1 MHKEQGFT
9 RDISSHGVYIFA
21 EWRPPTD
28 VDIHVDILLPSLLG
42 YLGTLS
48 MSGEAKVV
56 RVEPTATDEQS
67 GGFVAAGESYILHRA
82 ENPEE

>member
-21 EWRPPTD
+21 EWPPPTE

-42 YLGTLS
+42 DLGTLS

>member
-9 RDISSHGVYIFA
+9 RDISSHGAYIFA

-28 VDIHVDILLPSLLG
+28 VDIHVDILLPSSLEG
-42 YLGTLS
+42 LGTVR

-56 RVEPTATDEQS
+56 RMEPTAADEHS
-67 GGFVAAGESYILHRA
+67 GGFVVEGESYILHGA